1 MVRRSITVAA
11 VALLMGCR
19 DPAPASPPPSPERPS
34 PAAAPWSEA
43 WLSEEGRRYLDDPA
57 HRRRSL
63 ESSLTHHDNS
73 YSRQRLD
80 HYALGSTGWD
90 LLPVWNPVSVPVTD
104 APSGPLDG
112 VDALWDGRRPDSVQG
127 WVQLGREVFFR
138 YPLREES
145 YLQHAIA
152 RPELARSVGIIRAP
166 DGSYPGAV
174 RFRDIDGAVKV
185 GLTCALCHTDMREGS
200 LVAGRARRS
209 FDYGRMRIAYHA
221 DTGAPVDPELVRRM
235 RTWGPGRADVTEDR
249 DEDPVA
255 IPDLWGLQSQQYF
268 TQAGTIRHIGPA
280 ALAIRQETQLL
291 HSNHERVRP
300 PRELAW
306 ALAMY
311 LYSLRAPERPAG
323 DAALVARG
331 GRLFDEHCREC
342 HSNAAGGGPL
352 VTATRVGTDPALATG
367 HGRGT
372 GRYRPAAL
380 IAVGE
385 AGPYLH
391 DGSVAT
397 LEELFSTARLSPS
410 FHGVHGVGAV
420 PGHLWGTDW
429 SDDDRAALLA
439 WLRAR

>member
-1 MVRRSITVAA
+1 MSARSVTVAA
-11 VALLMGCR
+11 AALLLGCR
-19 DPAPASPPPSPERPS
+19 EPAPHPAPQERPAAT
-34 PAAAPWSEA
+34 PAVAWSDPW
-43 WLSEEGRRYLDDPA
+43 LLEEGRRYLDDPA

-63 ESSLTHHDNS
+63 EASLTQHDNS

-80 HYALGSTGWD
+80 HYALGATGWD

-104 APSGPLDG
+104 APAAPLDG
-112 VDALWDGRRPDSVQG
+112 VAPLWDGRRPTTVSG

-138 YPLREES
+138 YPMREES
-145 YLQHAIA
+145 YLEHALS
-152 RPELARSVGIIRAP
+152 RPALARSVGILQAP
-166 DGSYPGAV
+166 DGSWPGAV
-174 RFRDIDGAVKV
+174 RFRDVDGEVKV
-185 GLTCALCHTDMREGS
+185 GLTCALCHTDVKNGT
-200 LVAGRARRS
+200 LVIGRARRS
-209 FDYGRMRIAYHA
+209 FDYGRMRLAYHA
-221 DTGAPVDPELVRRM
+221 DTGAPLDPELARRM

-249 DEDPVA
+249 DEDPVS
-255 IPDLWGLQSQQYF
+255 IPDFWGLREQQYL
-268 TQAGTIRHIGPA
+268 TQAGTIRHTGPA

-311 LYSLRAPERPAG
+311 LYSLRAPDRPAG
-323 DAALVARG
+323 DPALVARG
-331 GRLFDEHCREC
+331 GRLFNEHCSEC
-342 HSNAAGGGPL
+342 HGNAAGGGPL
-352 VTATRVGTDPALATG
+352 VTASRVGTDPALATG

-372 GRYRPAAL
+372 GRYRPPAL

-397 LEELFSTARLSPS
+397 LEDLFSAARLSPDYR
-410 FHGVHGVGAV
+410 GVNGVGAV
-420 PGHLWGTDW
+420 PGHLWATDW
-429 SDDDRAALLA
+429 RGDDRAALLA

>member
-1 MVRRSITVAA
+1 M
-11 VALLMGCR
+11 L
-19 DPAPASPPPSPERPS
+19 
-34 PAAAPWSEA
+34 
-43 WLSEEGRRYLDDPA
+43 EEGRRFLDDPA

-63 ESSLTHHDNS
+63 EASLTRHDNS

-80 HYALGSTGWD
+80 HYALGATGWD
-90 LLPVWNPVSVPVTD
+90 LLPAWNPVSVPVTD
-104 APSGPLDG
+104 APMAPLDG
-112 VDALWDGRRPDSVQG
+112 AAPLWDGRRPDTVAG
-127 WVQLGREVFFR
+127 WVELGRAVFFR

-145 YLQHAIA
+145 YLGHALA
-152 RPELARSVGIIRAP
+152 RPALARASGIVCAP

-174 RFRDIDGAVKV
+174 RFVDIDGAAKV
-185 GLTCALCHTDMREGS
+185 GLTCALCHTDVKDGA
-200 LVAGRARRS
+200 LVVGRARRS
-209 FDYGRMRIAYHA
+209 FDYGRMRLAYHA
-221 DTGAPVDPELVRRM
+221 DTGVPVDPELARRM

-255 IPDLWGLQSQQYF
+255 IPDLWGLRDQQYL
-268 TQAGTIRHIGPA
+268 TQAGTIRHVGPA

-311 LYSLRAPERPAG
+311 LYSLRAPARPAG

-331 GRLFDEHCREC
+331 QRLFDDQCREC
-342 HSNAAGGGPL
+342 HGNAAGGGPL
-352 VTATRVGTDPALATG
+352 VPAARVGTDPALATG

-372 GRYRPAAL
+372 GRYRPPAL
-380 IAVGE
+380 IAVGD

-391 DGSVAT
+391 DGSLAT
-397 LEELFSTARLSPS
+397 LEDLFSTARLSPTYR
-410 FHGVHGVGAV
+410 GVHGVSAV
-420 PGHLWGTDW
+420 PGHPWGTALGA
-429 SDDDRAALLA
+429 DDRRALLA